1 MGTMFYD
8 GMTKEMAVA
17 SIVKGAIKHS
27 VVGNIVYYAA
37 KSSADPEITF
47 VGVAKLTKDGNS
59 FGIKHMSED
68 MGPYYFDCP
77 ESILKLST
85 LNTAYAI
92 EWRQK
97 CRDVRAAKAA
107 AKTFASTLKAGDT
120 FLWDGKEVTFIRQ
133 YKGGKVVGSLNGTPY
148 AFKIS
153 QIKAKPVV
161 CSDEI

>member
-1 MGTMFYD
+1 MGTMFHD

-59 FGIKHMSED
+59 IGIKHMSED

-85 LNTAYAI
+85 LNTKYAI
-92 EWRQK
+92 EWRQA
-97 CRDVRAAKAA
+97 CRDKRAAKASS
-107 AKTFASTLKAGDT
+107 KSFVSTLKEGDI
-120 FLWDGKEVTFIRQ
+120 FIWNGKEVV
-133 YKGGKVVGSLNGTPY
+133 YKHPYNATSVAGWLDGKLY
-148 AFKIS
+148 RFKNS
-153 QIKAKPVV
+153 QIKAKV
-161 CSDEI
+161 SE